1 MPDYRAFPMGSRSY
15 KDRDLKRLFALSR
28 NVCAFPGCDQRLA
41 DPAWPSVQAEICHI
55 AGLQEGSARFDP
67 SMTDEERNAF
77 ENLLL
82 LCPNHHRFID
92 ALEPDRWPIDR
103 LLELK
108 MEHERVRSGDQPID
122 PDLVAHAV
130 VALVVQGGLEVED
143 LGEMR
148 HDMRRDPESEWLD
161 PSSGVRAMLSAI
173 ARAGQIEARHFGE
186 ATPFDA
192 NRGWTDIG
200 FATQDYFDVLIGRA
214 VVVPIP
220 PDDLRELRDL
230 RDEASNA
237 FGRIPGC

>member
-1 MPDYRAFPMGSRSY
+1 MASRSY

-41 DPAWPSVQAEICHI
+41 DHAWPSVQAEICHI

-67 SMTDEERNAF
+67 SMLDEERNAF

-92 ALEPDRWPIDR
+92 ALEPDSWPVDR

-108 MEHERVRSGDQPID
+108 MAHERGRTGDQPID

-130 VALVVQGGLEVED
+130 VALIVQGGLEVEG
-143 LGEMR
+143 LGGFLD
-148 HDMRRDPESEWLD
+148 DMRSGPESDWLD
-161 PSSGVRAMLSAI
+161 PSSGIRAMMSSI

-186 ATPFDA
+186 ATPVDA
-192 NRGWTDIG
+192 NRDWVDIG
-200 FATQDYFDVLIGRA
+200 FASQDYFDVLIGRA

-220 PDDLRELRDL
+220 TDDLRELRAL

-237 FGRIPGC
+237 FNRIPGC